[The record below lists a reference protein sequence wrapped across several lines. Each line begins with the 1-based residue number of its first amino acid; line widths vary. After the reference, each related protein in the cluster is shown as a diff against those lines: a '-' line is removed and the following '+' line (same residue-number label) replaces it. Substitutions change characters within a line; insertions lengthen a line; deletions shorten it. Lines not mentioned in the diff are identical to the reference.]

1 MFPNYYWI
9 LLIVILITSVF
20 IDLGVSSR
28 NSKTLSVSSALLLS
42 LLWVLLAAVIGGA
55 IYLHTGLDMTVD
67 FITAY
72 CIELSLSIDN
82 VFVFILIF
90 EYFKIEA
97 KSQHKVLFLGV
108 LGAIIFRLL
117 MITFGLYV
125 INIFEWIF
133 LPFGILLIYS
143 GYKLPL
149 MGTSDSSAM
158 DDNFMVTIAKK
169 YFNYSK
175 ENKDG
180 VLYFRKNNKIFI
192 TPLTLALLMIE
203 KADIIFALDSVPAV
217 LAITKDPFIA
227 FSSNILAI
235 LGLRSMYFVMANA
248 IQQFKY
254 LKYGIG
260 CMLIYIGIKMIIGFF
275 GVHFSNYISIL
286 VVILLIT
293 SSILFSIFK
302 KNYRNK
308 SS

>member
-55 IYLHTGLDMTVD
+55 IYLHAGLDMTVD

-125 INIFEWIF
+125 INMFEWIF

-149 MGTSDSSAM
+149 MGTSDSPSM
-158 DDNFMVTIAKK
+158 EDNFMVTIAKK

-180 VLYFRKNNKIFI
+180 VLYFRENNKIFI

-217 LAITKDPFIA
+217 LAITKEPFIA

-260 CMLIYIGIKMIIGFF
+260 FMLIYIGIKMILGFF

-302 KNYRNK
+302 KNYGNK
-308 SS
+308 S